1 MAEVW
6 LKRGRER
13 SVLNRHPWLFSGA
26 VHHLAGEPQPGDLVT
41 VRSATGEAL
50 GVGYYNPRS
59 QIVVRLLAWAEREID
74 AAFWRERLQ
83 AAIARR
89 GRLAADESTDCYR
102 LVYAEADDL
111 PGLVVDRY
119 GEWLVLQALT
129 LGIDRRKQEL
139 AAVLLELTGARGV
152 YERSDVDVRPREGL
166 DDVTGPL
173 AGATPPA
180 AVRVRENGL
189 LFEVD
194 LAQGQ
199 KTGLYLDQRVNRQRV
214 AAYCGG
220 ARVLNAFSYTGGFAV
235 YAGGAAAAMVNLDS
249 SEQALA
255 AARVNWALNGLPPER
270 LSEIK
275 GDAFVEL
282 RRLRDRGEQYD
293 VVILDPPKFA
303 FSQAQV
309 QAAARGYKDIN
320 MLGLRL
326 LRPGGILATFSCS
339 GAIDEGF
346 FLKILHGAALDVG
359 REVRVLERLAQGPDH
374 PLLLSFPEAAYLKGV
389 IAVVS

>member
-74 AAFWRERLQ
+74 AALWRERLQ

-89 GRLAADESTDCYR
+89 GRLAADESIDCYR

-129 LGIDRRKQEL
+129 LGIDRRKREL
-139 AAVLLELTGARGV
+139 AALLLELTGARGV

-173 AGATPPA
+173 AGETPPA

-194 LAQGQ
+194 LAHGQ

-235 YAGGAAAAMVNLDS
+235 YAGGVAAAVVNLDS

-255 AARVNWALNGLPPER
+255 AARVNWELNGLPPER

-326 LRPGGILATFSCS
+326 LRPGGFLATFSCS